1 MVHRDVKPE
10 NCFRLTHE
18 EDPDFIKLLDFGI
31 VKAKEGSGAN
41 NQATQVGQIIG
52 TAGYMAPEQA
62 RTGRIDHRVDI
73 YALGVVMFQGITG
86 SLPFRGTS
94 DIEVLT
100 AILRDE
106 PPPLRHFVRQS
117 DVPDALVDLIA
128 RAMQRS
134 PDDRFQTLREFD
146 GEALIVDP
154 HYLGGPRGT
163 DFVLVEITAG
173 RPRSTATKAA
183 FYRRLAEG
191 LQASPGLHPADLM
204 VVITT
209 TQRDEWSFGHGRA
222 TLLQPD
228 ASSS

>member
-1 MVHRDVKPE
+1 MPLVHISLRRGKSSQYLRQIADGVHR
-10 NCFRLTHE
+10 
-18 EDPDFIKLLDFGI
+18 
-31 VKAKEGSGAN
+31 
-41 NQATQVGQIIG
+41 
-52 TAGYMAPEQA
+52 
-62 RTGRIDHRVDI
+62 
-73 YALGVVMFQGITG
+73 
-86 SLPFRGTS
+86 
-94 DIEVLT
+94 
-100 AILRDE
+100 
-106 PPPLRHFVRQS
+106 
-117 DVPDALVDLIA
+117 ALVDA
-128 RAMQRS
+128 FEVP

-173 RPRSTATKAA
+173 RPRGTATKAA